1 MANLTPQDLV
11 KDVPGDKTKKRF
23 QILVEKVK
31 TKSPFK
37 LKNGSSVVLK
47 YLSESTEQK
56 FKNTKNVLMI
66 KGPVLVDSKKNRFR
80 ITDLVKTAEFGGGGG
95 SGAGAAVT
103 KLAESAQC
111 LYAGLSFYVK
121 KKKITSSDANVKNLT
136 KAIDF
141 IDTDEKN
148 KKMIN
153 DLPEDWVKSSIAG
166 ANVLLKTFKKQGYI
180 FHRGS
185 KSVDLIE
192 NKFKEINKT
201 EGAFGNLN
209 KWSPA
214 DIYIIKKDF
223 KFKDF
228 ENIQTLKS
236 LNDYMLK
243 KLKSKEVIGV
253 SLKKIV
259 GEGKLSYKN
268 IPSNKDSKKDKIKY
282 TGYQINSTAIDC
294 YLLAEVSG
302 VKIQFRSF
310 GGEISLTGWQ
320 GEVKGSTANQGK
332 ISLGPLNYVLKRH
345 KLKLL
350 PLDSA
355 SKAKSTSAT
364 HMKLIASLLT
374 KYTKQK
380 IDIGFVKGQSNK
392 WRYSKYLCLM
402 IIDILETTTKSKA
415 GDILKDI
422 YLYASSQSVY
432 SGPYVKLE

>member
-11 KDVPGDKTKKRF
+11 KAVPGDKTKKRF
-23 QILVEKVK
+23 HILVEKIK
-31 TKSPFK
+31 TKSPFE
-37 LKNGSSVVLK
+37 LKNGSSTVLK
-47 YLSESTEQK
+47 YLTKSTEQK
-56 FKNTKNVLMI
+56 FKNAKNVLMI
-66 KGPVLVDSKKNRFR
+66 KGPVLVDSKKNSYK

-121 KKKITSSDANVKNLT
+121 KKKITSADANKQNLT
-136 KAIDF
+136 KAINF
-141 IDTDEKN
+141 IDTDEVN

-153 DLPEDWVKSSIAG
+153 DLPTDWVKSSIVG

-214 DIYIIKKDF
+214 DIYIIKKGF
-223 KFKDF
+223 QFKDF
-228 ENIQTLKS
+228 ERIKTLKS

-259 GEGKLSYKN
+259 GDGKLSYKN
-268 IPSNKDSKKDKIKY
+268 IPSKTDSKKDKIKY
-282 TGYQINSTAIDC
+282 TGYQINPTAIDC
-294 YLLAEVSG
+294 YLLAEVNG

-310 GGEISLTGWQ
+310 GGEVSLTGWQ
-320 GEVKGSTANQGK
+320 GEVKGASANQGK
-332 ISLGPLNYVLKRH
+332 ISLGPLNYVLKIH

-355 SKAKSTSAT
+355 NKAKSTSAT
-364 HMKLIASLLT
+364 HMKLIASLLK

-380 IDIGFVKGQSNK
+380 IDVAFVKGQSNK

-402 IIDILETTTKSKA
+402 IIDILENVSKNKA